1 MLHPTPKIQY
11 LTSNFMNIAL
21 IGYGKMGKEI
31 EKIALSRGHTIVLKV
46 DINNANAYTI
56 DELKIADAA
65 IEFSTPESAINNIY
79 KCFEAGVPVVVGT
92 TGWLNKL
99 DEVKQK
105 CIEKNQALFY
115 ASNYSIGVNMF
126 FKLNE
131 FLAKLMNS
139 YPEYNATMEEIHHV
153 HKLDAP
159 SGTAITLA
167 NQVIEQIKSKKK
179 WVNNS
184 TNNANELSIISKRI
198 DEVPGTHTVTY
209 SSAVDEISITHI
221 AHNRKGFALG
231 AVIAAEWVAG
241 KKGVFGMADLMG

>member
-1 MLHPTPKIQY
+1 MK
-11 LTSNFMNIAL
+11 IAL

-31 EKIALSRGHTIVLKV
+31 EQIALSRGHTIVLKV
-46 DINNANAYTI
+46 DVNNEKTYSI
-56 DELKIADAA
+56 EDLKNADAA

-79 KCFEAGVPVVVGT
+79 KCFEAGLPVVVGT
-92 TGWLNKL
+92 TGWLNRL

-115 ASNYSIGVNMF
+115 ASNYSIGVNLF

-131 FLAKLMNS
+131 YLATLMKP
-139 YPEYNATMEEIHHV
+139 YPEYNVSMEEIHHV

-159 SGTAITLA
+159 SGTAISLA
-167 NQVIEQIKSKKK
+167 NQVMERIESKQK

-184 TNNANELSIISKRI
+184 TNSANELSITSKRI

-209 SSAVDEISITHI
+209 SSAVDEISITHL

-231 AVIAAEWVAG
+231 AVIAAEWVIG
-241 KKGVFGMADLMG
+241 KKGVFGMSDLMAQLK